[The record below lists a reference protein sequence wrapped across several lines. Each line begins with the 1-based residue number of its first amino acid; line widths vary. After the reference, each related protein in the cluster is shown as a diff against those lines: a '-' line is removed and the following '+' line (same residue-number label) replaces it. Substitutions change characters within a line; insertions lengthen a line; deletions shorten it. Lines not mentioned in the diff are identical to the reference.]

1 MMNATFTTAR
11 CRRTLIVGPIGRK
24 MTALIPFTYDREVFR
39 RRVIVK
45 IEQDSEVLDGRD
57 QGGRCLAVA
66 A

>member
-1 MMNATFTTAR
+1 
-11 CRRTLIVGPIGRK
+11 